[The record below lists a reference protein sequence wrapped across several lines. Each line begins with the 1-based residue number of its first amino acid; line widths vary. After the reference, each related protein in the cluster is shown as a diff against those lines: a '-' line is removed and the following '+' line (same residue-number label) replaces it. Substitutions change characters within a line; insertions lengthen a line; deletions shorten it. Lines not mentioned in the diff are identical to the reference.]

1 MASSAS
7 DPLAQSDPTAQPAPD
22 HPPDP
27 SQATHQPTRRP
38 VVGLTTYLQDAA
50 WGVWNTRAALL
61 PAEYV
66 SMVVSAGAT
75 PVLLPPHGTDTQ
87 VLDLLDGLILTGGA
101 DVGPERYGAEPHVRT
116 QSQPWRDEHE
126 FTLLAAAR
134 DLGLPVLGICR
145 GLQVI
150 NAAAGGTLH
159 QHVPEVVGTDAY
171 QPAPGEYGEV
181 VARTVPGTRIAA
193 IVGEDVT
200 APCYHHQSVDRVG
213 DGLTVT
219 AQADDGTIEV
229 LEGAEQDPWL
239 LAVQWHPEHNPVDI
253 RVLQAFVTQAQAH
266 AEAAAGS
273 APEAAAGAPSVTP
286 ASAPSSSTFPEGARP

>member
-1 MASSAS
+1 MASNDS
-7 DPLAQSDPTAQPAPD
+7 DAVNDSDQPA
-22 HPPDP
+22 
-27 SQATHQPTRRP
+27 SRRP

-50 WGVWNTRAALL
+50 WGVWNARAALL
-61 PAEYV
+61 PEDYV
-66 SMVVSAGAT
+66 SMVVAAGAT
-75 PVLLPPHGTDTQ
+75 PVLLPPHGTDPG
-87 VLDLLDGLILTGGA
+87 VLDLLDGLVLTGGA
-101 DVGPERYGAEPHVRT
+101 DVGPERYGHEPHVRT
-116 QSQPWRDEHE
+116 QAQPWRDEHE

-134 DLGLPVLGICR
+134 DRGLPVLGICR

-181 VARTVPGTRIAA
+181 VARTVPGTRIAQ
-193 IVGEDVT
+193 IVGESVT

-229 LEGAEQDPWL
+229 LEGPEDQPWL
-239 LAVQWHPEHNPVDI
+239 LAVQWHPEHNPVDV
-253 RVLQAFVTQAQAH
+253 RVMRAFV
-266 AEAAAGS
+266 EAAAARAGLP
-273 APEAAAGAPSVTP
+273 ADLPTGAPT
-286 ASAPSSSTFPEGARP
+286 SSPGTSPEGDPA

>member
-7 DPLAQSDPTAQPAPD
+7 DPLAQSGTTAQPAPD

-27 SQATHQPTRRP
+27 SQATHPPTRRP

-134 DLGLPVLGICR
+134 DRGLPVLGICR

-181 VARTVPGTRIAA
+181 VARTVPGTRIAQ
-193 IVGEDVT
+193 IVGESVT

-229 LEGAEQDPWL
+229 LEGPEGQPWL
-239 LAVQWHPEHNPVDI
+239 LAVQWHPEHNRVDV
-253 RVLQAFVTQAQAH
+253 RVMRAFV
-266 AEAAAGS
+266 EAAAARAGLP
-273 APEAAAGAPSVTP
+273 ADLPTGAPT
-286 ASAPSSSTFPEGARP
+286 SSPGTSPEGDPA

>member
-1 MASSAS
+1 MASNDS
-7 DPLAQSDPTAQPAPD
+7 DAVNDSDQPA
-22 HPPDP
+22 
-27 SQATHQPTRRP
+27 SRRP

-50 WGVWNTRAALL
+50 WGVWNARAALL
-61 PAEYV
+61 PEDYV
-66 SMVVSAGAT
+66 SMVVAAGAT
-75 PVLLPPHGTDTQ
+75 PVLLPPHGTDPG
-87 VLDLLDGLILTGGA
+87 VLDLLDGLVLTGGA
-101 DVGPERYGAEPHVRT
+101 DVGPERYGHEPHVRT

-134 DLGLPVLGICR
+134 DRGLPVLGICR

-159 QHVPEVVGTDAY
+159 QHVPEVVGTEAY

-181 VARTVPGTRIAA
+181 VARTVPGTRIAQ
-193 IVGEDVT
+193 IVGESVT

-229 LEGAEQDPWL
+229 LEGPEDQPWL
-239 LAVQWHPEHNPVDI
+239 LAVQWHPEHNPVDV
-253 RVLQAFVTQAQAH
+253 RVMRAFVTQAQAQDH

-273 APEAAAGAPSVTP
+273 APASAAGAPPTTATPVSP
-286 ASAPSSSTFPEGARP
+286 ASAPPASASSPSAPEGARP

>member
-1 MASSAS
+1 VASNDS
-7 DPLAQSDPTAQPAPD
+7 DAVNDSDQPA
-22 HPPDP
+22 
-27 SQATHQPTRRP
+27 SRRP

-50 WGVWNTRAALL
+50 WGVWNARAALL
-61 PAEYV
+61 PEDYV
-66 SMVVSAGAT
+66 SMVVAAGAT
-75 PVLLPPHGTDTQ
+75 PVLLPPHGTDPG
-87 VLDLLDGLILTGGA
+87 VLDLLDGLVLTGGA
-101 DVGPERYGAEPHVRT
+101 DVGPERYGHEPHVRT

-134 DLGLPVLGICR
+134 DRGLPVLGICR

-181 VARTVPGTRIAA
+181 VARTVPGTRIAQ
-193 IVGEDVT
+193 IVGESVT

-229 LEGAEQDPWL
+229 LEGPEDQPWL
-239 LAVQWHPEHNPVDI
+239 LAVQWHPEHNPVDV
-253 RVLQAFVTQAQAH
+253 RVMRAFVTQAQAH

-273 APEAAAGAPSVTP
+273 APASAAGAPPTTATPVSP
-286 ASAPSSSTFPEGARP
+286 ASAPPASASSPSAPEGARP

>member
-1 MASSAS
+1 MASNDSEAVNDS
-7 DPLAQSDPTAQPAPD
+7 DQP
-22 HPPDP
+22 P
-27 SQATHQPTRRP
+27 SRRP

-50 WGVWNTRAALL
+50 WGVWNARAALL
-61 PAEYV
+61 PEDYV
-66 SMVVSAGAT
+66 SMVVAAGAT
-75 PVLLPPHGTDTQ
+75 PVLLPPHGTDPG
-87 VLDLLDGLILTGGA
+87 VLDLLDGLVLTGGA
-101 DVGPERYGAEPHVRT
+101 DVGPERYGHEPHVRT

-134 DLGLPVLGICR
+134 DRGLPVLGICR

-181 VARTVPGTRIAA
+181 VARTVPGTRIAQ
-193 IVGEDVT
+193 IVGESVT

-229 LEGAEQDPWL
+229 LEGPEDQPWL
-239 LAVQWHPEHNPVDI
+239 LAVQWHPEHNPVDV
-253 RVLQAFVTQAQAH
+253 RVMRAFVTQAQAH

-273 APEAAAGAPSVTP
+273 APASAAGAPPTTATPVSP
-286 ASAPSSSTFPEGARP
+286 ASAPPASASSPSAPEGARP

>member
-1 MASSAS
+1 MASNDS
-7 DPLAQSDPTAQPAPD
+7 DAVNDSDQPA
-22 HPPDP
+22 
-27 SQATHQPTRRP
+27 SRRP

-50 WGVWNTRAALL
+50 WGVWNARAALL
-61 PAEYV
+61 PEDYV
-66 SMVVSAGAT
+66 SMVVAAGAT
-75 PVLLPPHGTDTQ
+75 PVLLPPHGTDPG
-87 VLDLLDGLILTGGA
+87 VLDLLDGLVLTGGA
-101 DVGPERYGAEPHVRT
+101 DVGPERYGHEPHVRT

-134 DLGLPVLGICR
+134 DRGLPVLGICR

-181 VARTVPGTRIAA
+181 VARTAPGTRIAQ
-193 IVGEDVT
+193 IVGESVT

-229 LEGAEQDPWL
+229 LEGPEDQPWL
-239 LAVQWHPEHNPVDI
+239 LAVQWHPEHNPVDV
-253 RVLQAFVTQAQAH
+253 RVMRAFVTQAQAH

-273 APEAAAGAPSVTP
+273 APASAAGAPPTTATPVSP
-286 ASAPSSSTFPEGARP
+286 ASAPPASASSPSAPEGARP